1 MTEAQF
7 FPGRLVQTSRSR
19 RASSKNP
26 GEYTPIDLDLSRYD
40 QLAQR
45 FSLVHAEGIAFLKS
59 GIATRNAEL
68 NRMIEEIERVA
79 INLLAQF
86 SEENASKMRF
96 NRGYRAR
103 FMRFAVS
110 PEALWSGNF
119 RDLHASVTRM
129 ATLSKSGLITDRV
142 VDDEIARLTR
152 LWRHG
157 HALVAG
163 DELTSFLGEEGAAQ
177 LDRFDAVQLQEMIA
191 VCRTARSLSKAGC
204 YCSPCRARP
213 KPNRTMPTGSRNT
226 WPALTW
232 TGTRSAMNGLLREH
246 HVLQLRDVNLPL
258 AHGNEHPVGAQEIGA
273 EYHDF
278 A

>member
-129 ATLSKSGLITDRV
+129 ATLSESGLITDRV

-177 LDRFDAVQLQEMIA
+177 MIA

-232 TGTRSAMNGLLREH
+232 AGTRSAMNGLLREH